1 MAQRVFSFRSYFL
14 VGFLLSISAFAQVDQ
29 YARGLEFFRQRQWS
43 DAATAFQQYEKAQP
57 GKSDARLYA
66 AKSLINVGQ
75 IKEAA
80 STLEP
85 YVANNPNS
93 QDAVYLLAYLRF
105 REDRPRE
112 SLKLFT
118 AAAKL
123 KTPTSDDLKIV
134 SLDYV
139 LLNDYDDAGRYLEES
154 LKMDPDNLEA
164 RYHLG
169 RVRYQQNKFDQAI
182 AAFQEVVRRDPA
194 NVKAED
200 NLGLS
205 LEGKNQT
212 TQAIAAYRKAIDL
225 DAAAAA
231 HDEEPYLDLGILLE
245 KLNRGPEAVP
255 LLLRAT
261 QIAPRSS
268 KARYEL
274 GKAYFA
280 ANHFDDARMQ
290 IEEAVRLDNSNSANH
305 YLLGRVYQR
314 LGKKDL
320 AARQFAMTEDLIGKQ
335 NSNATGMSAGAR

>member
-1 MAQRVFSFRSYFL
+1 MAQRVFSFRICLF
-14 VGFLLSISAFAQVDQ
+14 VGLLFSIAGFAQVDQ
-29 YARGLEFFRQRQWS
+29 YVRGLEFFRQRQWS
-43 DAATAFQQYEKAQP
+43 DAAAAFQQYEKVQP

-66 AKSLINVGQ
+66 AKSLINLGQ
-75 IKEAA
+75 VEEAA

-85 YVANNPNS
+85 YVSSNPNS

-105 REDRPRE
+105 REDKPRE

-139 LLNDYDDAGRYLEES
+139 LLNDYDDAARYLEDS
-154 LKMDPDNLEA
+154 LKMDPNNLEA

-169 RVRYQQNKFDQAI
+169 RVRYQQNKFDEAI
-182 AAFQEVVRRDPA
+182 AAFQEVVRRDPT

-212 TQAIAAYRKAIDL
+212 QQAIAAYRKAIDL
-225 DAAAAA
+225 DATAAT
-231 HDEEPYLDLGILLE
+231 HNEQPYLDLGILLG
-245 KLNRGPEAVP
+245 KLNRSSEAAP
-255 LLLRAT
+255 LLVKAT
-261 QIAPRSS
+261 QIAPQSS
-268 KARYEL
+268 NAHYEL
-274 GKAYFA
+274 GKAYFTT
-280 ANHFDDARMQ
+280 NHFDDARIQ
-290 IEEAVRLDNSNSANH
+290 IEEAVKLDGANSANH

-320 AARQFAMTEDLIGKQ
+320 AAHQFAMTNDLISKK
-335 NSNATGMSAGAR
+335 NSHATGMSTGAK